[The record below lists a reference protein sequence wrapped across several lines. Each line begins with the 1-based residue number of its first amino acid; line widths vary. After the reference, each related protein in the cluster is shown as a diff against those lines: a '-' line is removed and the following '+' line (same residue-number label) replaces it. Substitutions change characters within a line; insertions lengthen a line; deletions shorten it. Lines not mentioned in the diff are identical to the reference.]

1 MKKVAILGTVGVPAC
16 YGGFET
22 MVENILGDN
31 CSPDVEYTIFCS
43 ASNYKEKLTTYKGAK
58 LVYLP
63 FKANGVQSMIFDSV
77 SILKSIKGFDT
88 VVMLG
93 VNFTFLFPIFKLFSK
108 SKLIANIDGVEWK
121 RDKWG
126 TFTKKLIRASEN
138 TAKKYADVII
148 ADNNGI
154 VKNIEEKYQHK
165 SVMIAYGGDHVMREL
180 SQEQVDEYLTK
191 YGVKSKEYS
200 MSLCRIE
207 PENNCE
213 MILKAYAQNGLPLI
227 FVGNWS
233 RSAYGQRL
241 QDTYSKYDNI
251 KILPAIYELDELYAL
266 RSNCKYYLHGH
277 SVGGTNPSLV
287 EAMFCKCNILCYDV
301 IYNKEST
308 EYKANYFTD
317 SESLSALVT
326 GNESVCNNAQVMY
339 DIAFESYRWKVI
351 AQRYEKLY

>member
-31 CSPDVEYTIFCS
+31 CSPEVEYTIFCS
-43 ASNYKEKLTTYKGAK
+43 ESNYHQKLESFRGAK
-58 LVYLP
+58 LKYIKW
-63 FKANGVQSMIFDSV
+63 KANGAQSMIYDSV
-77 SILKSIKGFDT
+77 SLLKCIKGYDT

-93 VNFTFLFPIFKLFSK
+93 VNFAFLFPIFKLFSK

-126 TFTKKLIRASEN
+126 KFTKKLIKASESI
-138 TAKKYADVII
+138 AKKYADVII

-154 VKNIEEKYQHK
+154 IKNIEDKYQHK
-165 SVMIAYGGDHVMREL
+165 SIMIAYGGDHVECGL
-180 SQEQVDEYLTK
+180 TQEQTNDFLAK
-191 YGVKSKEYS
+191 YNVKTKEYS
-200 MSLCRIE
+200 MALCRIE

-233 RSAYGQRL
+233 RSAYGQKL
-241 QDTYSKYDNI
+241 QETYSKYDNI
-251 KILPAIYELDELYAL
+251 KITPAVYELDELYAL

-287 EAMFCKCNILCYDV
+287 EAMFCNCNILCYDV
-301 IYNKEST
+301 VYNKEST

-317 SESLSALVT
+317 SESLSELVT
-326 GNESVCNNAQVMY
+326 GEETVCNNAQIMY
-339 DIAFESYRWKVI
+339 DIALKSYRWKVI
-351 AQRYEKLY
+351 AEKYEELY